1 MGSNYIEELLSNL
14 ELKNRI
20 RVLYSYNLRDMPNSK
35 KVRFV
40 YLMKGRKGEA
50 GMVKNSNG
58 EYISSSSFMIPLDKD
73 AEMMEIMA
81 LWGTAYKRRRIM
93 LID

>member
-1 MGSNYIEELLSNL
+1 MGKDFVEEIASNPKLSQ
-14 ELKNRI
+14 RI

-40 YLMKGRKGEA
+40 YLLKGRKGQTGLVDA
-50 GMVKNSNG
+50 FGG
-58 EYISSSSFMIPLDKD
+58 EYISSSSFLLPEPKDK
-73 AEMMEIMA
+73 EMMDIMA
-81 LWGTAYKRRRIM
+81 LWGVTHKRRRIV